1 METVPFEIVFGIC
14 QYLLVDYTKEYCI
27 FADEST
33 PFRLTS
39 KTYYNYLYPK
49 LPDAPLLYGPCT
61 SVAEMCPPLSP
72 SERISGLRSS
82 SPYLTVRGWTST
94 AKKRCAYHCHCKM
107 KMKYQFERY
116 EVWMM
121 KDMANS
127 LINQIKRRDSEVGN
141 FAVLKVPSFGFLE
154 KFHQFL
160 QQCGVITDR
169 EMSMVL
175 SRSARAAE
183 STVRYT
189 RNMDFLFPTD
199 SSPLLVAT

>member
-1 METVPFEIVFGIC
+1 MQKVPFEIVFEIC
-14 QYLLVDYTKEYCI
+14 QYLLVDDTKEYCI

-49 LPDAPLLYGPCT
+49 LPKAPLLYGPCT

-72 SERISGLRSS
+72 GERISGLRSS
-82 SPYLTVRGWTST
+82 SPYLTVREWTST
-94 AKKRCAYHCHCKM
+94 AKKRCVYHCHCKM
-107 KMKYQFERY
+107 KHQFERY
-116 EVWMM
+116 KMWMM

-127 LINQIKRRDSEVGN
+127 LINQIRRRDSEVGN
-141 FAVLKVPSFGFLE
+141 FAVLKVPSFDFLG

-160 QQCGVITDR
+160 DQCGVITDR
-169 EMSMVL
+169 EMAMVL
-175 SRSARAAE
+175 SRSAGAAE

-189 RNMDFLFPTD
+189 RNMDFLFRGTD
-199 SSPLLVAT
+199 IMVGN

>member
-1 METVPFEIVFGIC
+1 METVPFEIVFEIC
-14 QYLLVDYTKEYCI
+14 QYLLVDDTKEYCI

-82 SPYLTVRGWTST
+82 SPYLTVREWTST

-107 KMKYQFERY
+107 KYQFERY

-121 KDMANS
+121 KDLAFS
-127 LINQIKRRDSEVGN
+127 LIYQIKRRDSEVGN

-175 SRSARAAE
+175 SRSAGAAE

-189 RNMDFLFPTD
+189 RNMDFLFRDTNIMV
-199 SSPLLVAT
+199 SI